1 MKLNLD
7 LNFQNAIRVN
17 QRGFLKGSAKRFI
30 LTDNKTKERSFR
42 VIITDDVKEITV
54 YQGVMTEANEDGHT
68 YFIGDFSSVER
79 EGDYYIEAGGY
90 RSRQFVIYNGAY
102 DICQRIML
110 EYFKYQRCGH
120 PLGWNGSCHLDDGI
134 IKETG
139 ERVDLSGGYHQ
150 SCDLRKSPGGV
161 SIGVLSML
169 RFAVKDKSA
178 WGQILLRD
186 EAHWALTYYLKV
198 IQDNGAMYNTLNA
211 PLGWDARVFYKSPAP
226 SSSQWNVTSILASG
240 YMYFKGS
247 DPDFAEKC
255 LKKAIRSYDF
265 MTSSERSDELY
276 VHPEEPPVGMDQ
288 EFFFDLC
295 KKGSSADVASMISA
309 SADMYR
315 ATKDTKYVDTIREA
329 LPFLLSHVTKGF
341 IILRDD
347 NKERTVN
354 ASCSYSWLMGG
365 LLALCDAYELI
376 PDFNGLKVKIRHAI
390 DEICAYMD
398 KSVWRTVQIPYYD
411 GDLDVTGNFTTKTR
425 RQGMRDLKEYNGFY
439 YQGDLHYAPAY
450 SPYIGIFLA
459 RCSALLE
466 DKKYLSYAQSIADT
480 LLGANILDSSHVHGI
495 GFNHCSHKS
504 YGQFFPSTPFIP
516 GAVGVEYSSLDP
528 HSSSSEFDM
537 PCVGL
542 SMYLLSELCDAY
554 AK

>member
-1 MKLNLD
+1 MSYFD

-17 QRGFLKGSAKRFI
+17 HRGFLKNSSKRFI
-30 LTDNKTKERSFR
+30 LTDNKTGRMEFS
-42 VIITDDVKEITV
+42 VIITDNVEEKILYRGALV
-54 YQGVMTEANEDGHT
+54 SVSEDGRS
-68 YFIGDFSSVER
+68 YYIGDFSELER

-90 RSRQFVIYNGAY
+90 RSRQFVIYDGAY

-161 SIGVLSML
+161 SIGVLSLL
-169 RFAVKDKSA
+169 RFALKDKSE
-178 WGQILLRD
+178 WGQILLKD
-186 EAHWALTYYLKV
+186 ECRWALRYYLKV
-198 IQDNGAMYNTLNA
+198 IQENGAMYNTLNA

-240 YMYFKGS
+240 YMYFKDS
-247 DPDFAEKC
+247 DPVFAEEC
-255 LKKAIRSYDF
+255 LKKAIRSYNF
-265 MTSSERSDELY
+265 MTSDERSSESY
-276 VHPEEPPVGMDQ
+276 VHPEEPPVGMDP

-295 KKGSSADVASMISA
+295 RKGSTADVASMISV

-315 ATKDTKYVDTIREA
+315 ATKDSRYVEIIKES
-329 LPFLLSHVTKGF
+329 LPFLLSYVTKGF

-347 NKERTVN
+347 DSERTVS

-376 PDFNGLKVKIRHAI
+376 PNFEGLESKIRHALKG
-390 DEICAYMD
+390 ICDYAD
-398 KSVWRTVQIPYYD
+398 KSVWRSLQIPHFD
-411 GDLDVTGNFTTKTR
+411 KDLDVIGNFSSITR
-425 RQGMRDLKEYNGFY
+425 RQGMKDLREYDGFFY
-439 YQGDLHYAPAY
+439 ESGVHYTPAY
-450 SPYIGIFLA
+450 SPYLGVFLA
-459 RCSALLE
+459 RCSKLLG
-466 DKKYLSYAQSIADT
+466 DKAYMEYAQSIADA
-480 LLGANILDSSHVHGI
+480 LLGANILDSSHIHGV
-495 GFNHCSHKS
+495 GFNHCQHKS

-516 GAVGVEYSSLDP
+516 GAVGVAYSSIDP

-554 AK
+554 SK